1 MRTAVA
7 VSWGG
12 QGSHLFGLTKFHDIS
27 IIFPGFFSKFPGI
40 FLIIIARKR
49 SLAQGNIF
57 TPVCHSVHRGAC
69 VVVGGVHVCG
79 GHAWLQGGMCG
90 CRGACVVGG
99 MHRIQQ
105 DTVNERVVCI
115 LLECILVFKV

>member
-1 MRTAVA
+1 MALLQISTRIHSSRMRTAVA

-27 IIFPGFFSKFPGI
+27 IIFPGFFLVNFQVFFKLLSPANEVWGKVI
-40 FLIIIARKR
+40 FLHLFAI
-49 SLAQGNIF
+49 LF
-57 TPVCHSVHRGAC
+57 TGGAC

-90 CRGACVVGG
+90 CRGACVVAGG
-99 MHRIQQ
+99 MCGWGH
-105 DTVNERVVCI
+105 V
-115 LLECILVFKV
+115 